1 MDLLKVLLDAQQGGA
16 LSQIAREFGLEES
29 ATKDVVGQLGSALG
43 KGIQRNAAD
52 SDGIDSLAKAL
63 SSGGHDRYMNTV
75 SHLTDQATVD
85 DGNSILGHIFGSKD
99 VSRNVA
105 AHAAAETG
113 VDSGIIKK
121 MLPVVAAMTMGAL
134 SKKTGG
140 GAELSS
146 SGSPLD
152 ILGGLLGGGSSD
164 SNNNNSS
171 GIDLG
176 DVLDLA
182 KKLF

>member
-1 MDLLKVLLDAQQGGA
+1 MDLLKVLLDAQNGGE
-16 LSQIAREFGLEES
+16 LKQLAREFGLEES
-29 ATKDVVGQLGSALG
+29 AAKNVIGQLIPALG
-43 KGIQRNAAD
+43 QGIQRNAAG
-52 SDGIDSLAKAL
+52 SGGIDSLAKAL
-63 SSGGHDRYMNTV
+63 SSGNHDRYLKGA

-105 AHAAAETG
+105 AHASAETG

-121 MLPVVAAMTMGAL
+121 MLPVIAALTMGAL
-134 SKKTGG
+134 SKQTRG
-140 GAELSS
+140 GAELSSPS

-152 ILGGLLGGGSSD
+152 ILGGLLGGGSGAGS
-164 SNNNNSS
+164 NSS

-176 DVLDLA
+176 DVLNMA
-182 KKLF
+182 RKLF